1 MTPTPLPAPR
11 TGPVVPGRFA
21 GRTALVTGA
30 SRGIGLGIARR
41 LVAEGASVVIT
52 ARGQEGLD
60 AALGEFGSPERVLAV
75 AGKSDDEDHQRE
87 VLARAEEAFG
97 PIDLLVN
104 NTGINPAYGRTVD
117 LDLAAAR
124 KISEVNAIGT
134 LAWTQKV
141 YHSGLAERGGA
152 IVNVASIAG
161 LAPSPGIGWYGA
173 TKALIG
179 RLTQELAV
187 ELGPAVRVNAVAPG
201 VVKTRFAE
209 ALYTG
214 EGREERMGSALPAGR
229 LGVPDDIAGP
239 VAFLLSDDA
248 HWITGHTL
256 VVDGGAHISGAGLA
270 G

>member
-1 MTPTPLPAPR
+1 MTSTPLPDPR

-21 GRTALVTGA
+21 GRTAIITGA
-30 SRGIGLGIARR
+30 SRGIGLGIAHR
-41 LVAEGASVVIT
+41 LLTEGASVVVT

-60 AALGEFGSPERVLAV
+60 AAAAELGSPDRVLTV
-75 AGKSDDEDHQRE
+75 AGRSDDADHQRE
-87 VLARAEEAFG
+87 VVTRAEERFG
-97 PIDLLVN
+97 PVDLLVN
-104 NTGINPAYGRTVD
+104 NTGINPVYGRTIDVD
-117 LDLAAAR
+117 LDAAR
-124 KISEVNAIGT
+124 KITEVNALGT
-134 LAWTQKV
+134 LAWTQQV
-141 YHSGLAERGGA
+141 YHSGLGERGGA
-152 IVNVASIAG
+152 VVNVASIAG

-173 TKALIG
+173 TKALVG

-187 ELGPAVRVNAVAPG
+187 ELGPSVRVNAVAPG

-209 ALYTG
+209 ALYN
-214 EGREERMGSALPAGR
+214 GREQAMSARLPAGR

-256 VVDGGAHISGAGLA
+256 VVDGGAHIVGAGLD